1 MLKTTGAT
9 SNGDCFGCWFCIWIF
24 YWKGGSMTV
33 DVKQVYNEVASDE
46 GKILHCYLCSELH
59 KTVGIGHKVLETDTE
74 NNLSIYEA
82 YDNKVPE
89 DQKISEGRCYELFQE
104 DIQIALGGCQ
114 KIYSNWE
121 DLPQEVQHILIN
133 MCFQLGQR
141 GLSNFKNMKLA
152 VEDQD
157 YAKASI
163 EMMDSRW
170 AKQTPERAER
180 LKNRMLAE
188 AN

>member
-1 MLKTTGAT
+1 
-9 SNGDCFGCWFCIWIF
+9 
-24 YWKGGSMTV
+24 MTV

-121 DLPQEVQHILIN
+121 DLPQEVQ
-133 MCFQLGQR
+133 QR
-141 GLSNFKNMKLA
+141 
-152 VEDQD
+152 
-157 YAKASI
+157 I
-163 EMMDSRW
+163 EMSRLR
-170 AKQTPERAER
+170 ALEKKHKQEKESKP
-180 LKNRMLAE
+180 LQPVYW
-188 AN
+188 